1 MRQKKLHIS
10 FDLDVGVTDDGKL
23 KKSALKA
30 EIKDCIKDRLWQF
43 YGWVNI
49 SNLNIREQLKTK
61 KK

>member
-1 MRQKKLHIS
+1 MKQKKLHIS
-10 FDLDVGVTDDGKL
+10 FDLDIGLTDDDKL

-61 KK
+61 KR